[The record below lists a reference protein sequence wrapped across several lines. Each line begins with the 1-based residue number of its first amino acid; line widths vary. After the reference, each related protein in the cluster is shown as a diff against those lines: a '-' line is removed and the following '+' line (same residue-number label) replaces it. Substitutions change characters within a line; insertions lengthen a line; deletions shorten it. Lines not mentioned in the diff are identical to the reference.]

1 MSESWVLGFICGLVA
16 VVVVFRLLIRKFQ
29 ADGDAKTKYDERQLI
44 ERGKGYR
51 YAFFSY
57 VIFNV
62 FFFVFDMGAEVQ
74 LPMAPLLICGVLVA
88 CAVHIVYCIFHE
100 AYWGLNNNVKNYIIL
115 LVVATIINLAIG
127 LVNGFGGEWFTE
139 GNMNSSFY
147 NLVVAIFLAVILVAM
162 LVKYMKDKR
171 EVE

>member
-1 MSESWVLGFICGLVA
+1 M
-16 VVVVFRLLIRKFQ
+16 
-29 ADGDAKTKYDERQLI
+29 I

-74 LPMAPLLICGVLVA
+74 LPMGPLLICGVFVA

-115 LVVATIINLAIG
+115 LIVATIINLVIG
-127 LVNGFGGEWFTE
+127 LVNGFGGEWFIE

-147 NLVVAIFLAVILVAM
+147 NLAVAIFLAVILVAM